1 MTVIDYDPE
10 GDSLF
15 IRVKN
20 DTYSHSKREG
30 QLITDFNCNNEVIGF
45 EVLHASK
52 FFDDADLGGWNKHK
66 LFVENSKSGL
76 AASLNVRPAG
86 VAAGMRPV
94 EMFK

>member
-30 QLITDFNCNNEVIGF
+30 QLITDFNCDNEVIGF
-45 EVLHASK
+45 EILHASK
-52 FFDDADLGGWNKHK
+52 FFDDADLDGWHK
-66 LFVENSKSGL
+66 LFVNRSRGGL
-76 AASLNVRPAG
+76 GVSWKVRPAG
-86 VAAGMRPV
+86 VAAGTRPV